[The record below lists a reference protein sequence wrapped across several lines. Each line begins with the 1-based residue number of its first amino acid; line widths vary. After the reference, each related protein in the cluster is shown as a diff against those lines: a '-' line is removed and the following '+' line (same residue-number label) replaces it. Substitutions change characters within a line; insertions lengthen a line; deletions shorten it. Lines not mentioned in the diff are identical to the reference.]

1 MTSWRWPGVVGLN
14 VLSAILISPNSE
26 SRGHVDAVTFFEG
39 HHRLL
44 DVRLLAK
51 TALERLVLAL
61 ADQRVDALDLDVEQ
75 LLDRFLD
82 LRLGRG
88 ARDLEHDLV
97 ALGRVRRLLGDDR
110 REDDVVV
117 ARVTGAHLKR
127 ASSASTAAL
136 VRTSLVRRRM
146 S

>member
-61 ADQRVDALDLDVEQ
+61 ADQRIDALDLDVEQ
-75 LLDRFLD
+75 LLHRFLD
-82 LRLGRG
+82 LRLGRV
-88 ARDLEHDLV
+88 RRHPEHHLL
-97 ALGRVRRLLGDDR
+97 ALGSGRRLFGDYR
-110 REDDVVV
+110 RQDDVVM
-117 ARVTGAHLKR
+117 ARIVGGHFSR
-127 ASSASTAAL
+127 
-136 VRTSLVRRRM
+136 
-146 S
+146 

>member
-51 TALERLVLAL
+51 KALER
-61 ADQRVDALDLDVEQ
+61 
-75 LLDRFLD
+75 
-82 LRLGRG
+82 
-88 ARDLEHDLV
+88 DLV
-97 ALGRVRRLLGDDR
+97 ALGRVRRPLGDDR

-136 VRTSLVRRRM
+136 VRTSL
-146 S
+146 